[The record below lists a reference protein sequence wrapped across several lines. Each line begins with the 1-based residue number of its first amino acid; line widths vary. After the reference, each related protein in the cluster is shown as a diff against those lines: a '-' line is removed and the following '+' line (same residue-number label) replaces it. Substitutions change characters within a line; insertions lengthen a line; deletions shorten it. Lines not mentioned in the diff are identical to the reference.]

1 MRKSI
6 LSGLLLLT
14 VMTGLA
20 QKNITFDGGSYTIN
34 GKLDGLKDGDK
45 LYLYHKYDEQV
56 VGDSTTAKGG
66 KFVFKGKTPE
76 PNMYWLQLA
85 PKARTLLPFFIDKGK
100 VTIEGKVDSISSAVV
115 KNGPTQEDYI
125 AYGNLFKIAD
135 KKKQAIVMAYNEA
148 QSKGDSKAME
158 EQRAAYEKSDAD
170 IDVELKNFIKT
181 HPRSP
186 VSGFVI
192 YANFQNNPP
201 VAELEALY
209 QSLDPELRAS
219 KFGKV
224 ALERLDRMRGTNV
237 GYPALD
243 FTQNDVND
251 KPVKLSSYK
260 GKYVL
265 VDFWASW
272 CGPCRKENPN
282 VLAAYNKFKD
292 KNFTILGISLDDDKD
307 KWTAAI
313 EKDALP
319 WTHVSDLKGWESV
332 AARTYAVEAIP
343 TNFLVDP
350 SGKIVAR
357 DLRGE
362 ALEEKLQEVLK

>member
-272 CGPCRKENPN
+272 CGPCRAENPN
-282 VLAAYNKFKD
+282 VVEAYNTY
-292 KNFTILGISLDDDKD
+292 KNKGFDILGVSLDNTKD
-307 KWTAAI
+307 KWLKAI
-313 EKDALP
+313 EKDNLT
-319 WTHVSDLKGWESV
+319 WTHVSDLKGWSNEV
-332 AARTYAVEAIP
+332 AVKYGIQSIP
-343 TNFLVDP
+343 ANLLLDKE
-350 SGKIVAR
+350 GKIIAKN
-357 DLRGE
+357 LRGE
-362 ALEEKLQEVLK
+362 ELKARLEELLK